1 MFYCRVIEGDEAVPS
16 QKPKACA
23 HRTKLGGNIVAL
35 RGKRKLTQEQ
45 LAEKTGV
52 SVRYVQSLEAGEYF
66 PSLPKLVKLKL
77 ALRCSWAE
85 IFDGCEKLS

>member
-1 MFYCRVIEGDEAVPS
+1 MLHCGVIEDDEAVPS

-23 HRTKLGGNIVAL
+23 HRTKLGGNIFAL

-45 LAEKTGV
+45 LAEKIGV
-52 SVRYVQSLEAGEYF
+52 SARYIQSLEAGEYF

-77 ALRCSWAE
+77 ALRSGWAE
-85 IFDGCEKLS
+85 IFDGCEKS